1 MGGFILRMKSTL
13 NLKSNES
20 MLLKERQVT
29 VRKDGLTIR
38 MVFTLD
44 EVFDRDKWE
53 TIKIEYE
60 KGD

>member
-1 MGGFILRMKSTL
+1 MKSTL

>member
-1 MGGFILRMKSTL
+1 MHVKSTL
-13 NLKSNES
+13 SLKFKES

-38 MVFTLD
+38 MTFTLD
-44 EVFDRDKWE
+44 EVFDRNKWE
-53 TIKIEYE
+53 TIKIEYQ